1 MEGVGRRLKDRIGFR
16 KEMGRSG
23 RLIAR
28 LMGRNVIKK
37 GLGGG
42 AGGIEKGEKGGKKK
56 EEGKDGKKLW

>member
-1 MEGVGRRLKDRIGFR
+1 
-16 KEMGRSG
+16 MGRSG

-42 AGGIEKGEKGGKKK
+42 AGGIEKGEKGRKKK